1 MSSSKSLE
9 KYTKPINRSHRQ
21 HSSKMTIVDNDLASA
36 FTKEEIASFQ
46 GRTSVVGYGE
56 KKLGK
61 WDDDDVDEDN
71 AKAPVDTKESLKEN
85 FDPEQIASEDESSE
99 EAQSTIQAGES
110 KWQEFQ
116 RQLSISNRKLEN
128 PNAKS
133 EYFLED
139 PLIMIRRKKLR
150 ETNQPQINAGPP
162 NRFGIKPGLWWDG
175 IDRSNGFEKRRFKKI
190 NQTEAKN
197 QENFKASIADM

>member
-9 KYTKPINRSHRQ
+9 KYTKPINRSHRS

-36 FTKEEIASFQ
+36 YTREEIASFQ

-56 KKLGK
+56 RKLGK
-61 WDDDDVDEDN
+61 WDDDEDDN
-71 AKAPVDTKESLKEN
+71 TKTVTETKESLKES
-85 FDPEQIASEDESSE
+85 FDPGQIASDDESSE
-99 EAQSTIQAGES
+99 EALSTIQHGES

-116 RQLSISNRKLEN
+116 RQLAVSNKKLEN
-128 PNAKS
+128 ESGKN

-175 IDRSNGFEKRRFKKI
+175 IDRSNGFEKRRFKMI
-190 NQTEAKN
+190 NQAEAKK